1 MEPSFKSLVVAL
13 VPQPREV
20 PLPPFDGDDLQR
32 IFSDVS
38 RDYSYQSFE
47 FIFDRRGAKF
57 SNGEDD
63 FVELRPAVFQ
73 IVAKMDGPDVL
84 TADLAKMKIIKI
96 LRKAT
101 NQLKVPGYLRCSVQ
115 AVAVVGVPGANP
127 DAKGFVAD
135 KLMAGGSHLDELG
148 EGYFAGAVRYRHI
161 EEDLTGEDTLYV
173 EPFLQDNSQMFL
185 NHQIARVGGE
195 EPISDL
201 DQVGTW
207 VEEAFEFLSGPAMR
221 LLEIGE

>member
-1 MEPSFKSLVVAL
+1 MEPSFKNIAVAL
-13 VPQPREV
+13 VPQPRQV
-20 PLPPFDGDDLQR
+20 PLPPFGGEDLHR

-38 RDYSYQSFE
+38 RDYSYQAFE

-57 SNGEDD
+57 SNGDDD
-63 FVELRPAVFQ
+63 FVELRPALFQ
-73 IVAKMDGPDVL
+73 VVAKMDGPDVL
-84 TADLAKMKIIKI
+84 VTGSAEKKIIKI

-101 NQLKVPGYLRCSVQ
+101 KQLKIPGYLQCTIQ
-115 AVAVVGVPGANP
+115 TVAVVAVPGANP
-127 DAKGFVAD
+127 DAKGFVAE
-135 KLMAGGSHLDELG
+135 KLMAGGTHLEELG
-148 EGYFAGAVRYRHI
+148 EGYFAGAVRYRRI
-161 EEDLTGEDTLYV
+161 QEDMTGEDTLYV

-195 EPISDL
+195 EPITDL

-207 VEEAFEFLSGPAMR
+207 IEESFEFLSGPAMR